1 MNDMLREDRQAEGA
15 PRVADVAS
23 LLPDLAA
30 RHEPFPLTDV
40 QKAYWIGRSGTFDLG
55 HIGCHVYLEVKLA
68 AHDGERLQAAWQ
80 MLIEHH
86 DMLRAIVREDGRQ
99 QILAEVPRYNIEH
112 RDLSGAD
119 PASAPAEVEA
129 IRQRMS
135 HQVFRPDR
143 WPLFE
148 VRTTDLDSGTL
159 LHLSIDL
166 LFMDFWSIQLLVKEY
181 MLLVADPDPYLPP
194 LDLSFRDYV
203 LFTARQ
209 RESSAY
215 RRAEDYWR
223 KRLDTLPGPPQ
234 LPLAKQPAD
243 IARPYFVRRDLALDA
258 ETWRQLKERSAK
270 AGVTPSIALTAAFAR
285 ILGRWGGSRHFTLN
299 LTQFQRAPVHLQVNR
314 LIGDFTTI
322 LLLEIRDPG
331 TDTFEM
337 LAQRLGT
344 QFWSDLEHAEYGGL
358 RVLHE
363 LARSAG
369 GGGTLAMPVVFTSA
383 LARALP
389 GLEPVDDIGTIVHS
403 VSQTP
408 QVWLDHQVYEQRG
421 RLHLS
426 WDAVEQLFPAGLL
439 DEMFSAYGT
448 LLLRLAR
455 DENAWCETSESLSPD
470 PKWVAM
476 AAGESA
482 GAAAEAKAAEIEAAL
497 REHPLVAEAAAMPA
511 VTPDAGLVVY
521 VTRRPVEESAVMHA
535 PAAPWRNGPLV
546 PPAVR
551 QAAAHVPPELHAFVA
566 DLAKAESRG
575 TATMAET
582 LVALG
587 LFCSTGETWSADEI
601 VARCRVQPRY
611 AGLIEHWLRFLAA
624 DGLLTERGGRYTAV
638 LPLQLGAASAAT
650 ETDGG
655 EAELRAFFVACQRS
669 AKALLR
675 GEVNPLDLLFPGGD
689 WSIAEALYEYNPMSR
704 HVNALAASAVG
715 DWAAA
720 TEGSLRVL
728 EIGAGI
734 GSATAALL
742 RALPVERTRYLF
754 TDVSA
759 FFHPGARRKF
769 AAFPFVQ
776 YGVLDALRDPLAQGF
791 LPQSFD
797 LIVAANVMHNA
808 ANPAAALA
816 RLRPLLAD
824 GGRLVLIEATRNTR
838 AHAVSVGFI
847 EGLSGVTDGDDGP
860 FLPLPRWLDALDKA
874 GFADACSIR
883 DSGGAGAD
891 FGLDTIVACAP
902 PLDEAARRRHADA
915 ARESVTSAALRAH
928 LAIARPASPPA
939 DIVVVETMPLTCDG
953 TVDRAALRSARP
965 VGRPALPSG
974 AFEQAV
980 AAIWAQALGRDTVG
994 VEENFFDLGG
1004 DSLIAVRIVASV
1016 RERFGVEL
1024 RAQAL
1029 FESPRV
1035 RDMTIAIERARRE
1048 RPADDAAPAGLPA
1061 LVPDPT
1067 AWTEP
1072 FPLTDIQQAYWIG
1085 RSGVLELGNVGA
1097 HFYLELQAGPLD
1109 RDRLERAW
1117 QRLIERHG
1125 MLRTVVLP
1133 DGRQRMLEPAPRYRI
1148 EMEDV
1153 TGLAS
1158 DEAEA
1163 VLARER
1169 ARMSHQ
1175 VHLGEHWPPFEI
1187 RMTRL
1192 GPERTRLHVSLDLIM
1207 IDLWSFRLLMREWLL
1222 VYENPAAALPPLLL
1236 GFRDYVLAAAALEET
1251 EALRYWLD
1259 RLPELPPP
1267 PDLPLARAPSTV
1279 AHPRFRRRAETL
1291 GADHW
1296 QRIKERARSERLTPS
1311 AVLLTKFADVLGA
1324 WSRRQQFTINLTL
1337 FQRLPLH
1344 PQVNQIVGDFTSITL
1359 LAVDCAAADAFVARA
1374 HTLQAQLWR
1383 DLDHRH
1389 VSGVKVIREMAR
1401 RRQGGIQPA
1410 MPVVFTSGLAQGMT
1424 ELEAL
1429 ERLQGPNL
1437 GEVIY
1442 AVSQT
1447 PQVWLDHQVYEQDG
1461 RLHLAWDA
1469 VEDLFPPGMLD
1480 DMFET
1485 YVGALRQLAT
1495 DESAWDG
1502 PRAILVPPAQ
1512 LAERAAANDTAALV
1526 PSGLLHDRFFA
1537 QARQRPEQTAVVTTT
1552 RRLSYGEVAERADRL
1567 ARRLCRLGAQ
1577 PNRLIAI
1584 VMEKSWEQVVGA
1596 LAVLKAGAAYLPVDP
1611 ELPPERRKLLL
1622 DRGEVEIVLTQSCLA
1637 EQFEWPPDVHCIAVD
1652 RDEAEFGPNDITT
1665 ATAAKPDDLAY
1676 VIFTSGSTGE
1686 PKGVMIKHRS
1696 ALNTVV
1702 DLNERFGVGPDDRI
1716 LALSSLGFD
1725 LSVYDLFGALAVGAT
1740 VVMPHPSSRREPGD
1754 WAALMA
1760 RERVT
1765 IWNSVPALL
1774 EMLVDYAGNGAAL
1787 RDSALRLALL
1797 SGDWI
1802 PVTLPD
1808 RARALVPGLDVI
1820 GLGGATEASI
1830 WSIFHR
1836 PDASDRARSSIPY
1849 GRALRNQTMQVL
1861 NDAMEPCPVWVPGQ
1875 IYIGGIGVASGYWR
1889 DEARTA
1895 AQFVTDSRSGE
1906 RLYCT
1911 GDVGRFLPGGDI
1923 EFLGREDQQVKVHGY
1938 RIELGEIETTLERH
1952 PQVKA
1957 AAVVAV
1963 GERTRPKHL
1972 VAYVVIDGVLL
1983 DALKAHVQQALPAY
1997 MVPSVWHA
2005 LDALPLTPNGKV
2017 DRAALPA
2024 LKALPAPERAALLD
2038 TAAGGG
2044 DADMLG
2050 RINALIAEELGQ
2062 PPLDPAQN
2070 LLAVGANSLDL
2081 VRIVGRLE
2089 KEFGVRPSFQEFF
2102 ADPTV
2107 TALARL
2113 IAQRAGGSMISQAS
2127 PAAPATTPRRTAE
2140 IVVDPAAREQ
2150 LHREDRG
2157 IRTFAAAWGT
2167 LALPRTS
2174 ANATNLDLPRRTVRR
2189 FLAEPVPLATLGAW
2203 LSNLGRTG
2211 INGSSKYAYGSAGG
2225 CYAVQTYVHAKQG
2238 GIAGCPAGTFY
2249 YHPVEHT
2256 LVPLTLGV
2264 ELHPTVHEPFTNR
2277 PIFEQ
2282 ASFSLFFVNQPR
2294 AIEPIYGDLAWRF
2307 SVLEAGA
2314 MAQAIETAAPRFG
2327 IGVCPIGM
2335 LDFAAVRPLLHLDSD
2350 QELLHA
2356 HVGGLAA
2363 PADDADWE
2371 EGAV

>member
-1 MNDMLREDRQAEGA
+1 MNDTFREDRPAEGI
-15 PRVADVAS
+15 PKVADVPS
-23 LLPDLAA
+23 LAPDLAA

-68 AHDGERLQAAWQ
+68 AHDGGRLQAAWQ

-99 QILAEVPRYNIEH
+99 QILIEAPRYKIEH
-112 RDLSGAD
+112 RDLSSAD
-119 PASAPAEVEA
+119 PASARAEVEA
-129 IRQRMS
+129 IRRRMS

-148 VRTTDLDSGTL
+148 VRTTALDSGTL

-166 LFMDFWSIQLLVKEY
+166 LFIDFWSIQLLVKEY
-181 MLLVADPDPYLPP
+181 MQLVSDPDPYLPP

-223 KRLDTLPGPPQ
+223 KRLDTLPGPPR

-243 IARPYFVRRDLALDA
+243 IARPHFVRRDLALDA

-285 ILGRWGGSRHFTLN
+285 VLGRWGGSRHFTLN

-322 LLLEIRDPG
+322 LLLEICDPG
-331 TDTFEM
+331 TNGFET

-363 LARSAG
+363 LARRAG

-426 WDAVEQLFPAGLL
+426 WDAVEELFPAGLL
-439 DEMFSAYGT
+439 NEMFAAYGT

-455 DENAWCETSESLSPD
+455 DDNAWHETSESLTPD
-470 PKWVAM
+470 PKWAAM
-476 AAGESA
+476 AAAGPA
-482 GAAAEAKAAEIEAAL
+482 GAAAEANAAEIEAAL
-497 REHPLVAEAAAMPA
+497 KEHPLVAEAAAIPA
-511 VTPDAGLVVY
+511 VTPDASLVVY
-521 VTRRPVEESAVMHA
+521 VTRRPVEESALMHA
-535 PAAPWRNGPLV
+535 PAAPWHSGPLV
-546 PPAVR
+546 PLAVR
-551 QAAAHVPPELHAFVA
+551 QAAADVPPELHAFVA
-566 DLAKAESRG
+566 DLAKAESRS

-587 LFCSTGETWSADEI
+587 LFRGTGQTWSADEI
-601 VARCRVQPRY
+601 VGRCRVQPRY
-611 AGLIEHWLRFLAA
+611 AGLIEHWLHFLAA
-624 DGLLTERGGRYTAV
+624 DGLLAERCGRFTAV
-638 LPLQLGAASAAT
+638 QPLQLCAALAAT
-650 ETDGG
+650 EANGG

-669 AKALLR
+669 AKALLH

-689 WSIAEALYEYNPMSR
+689 WSVAEALYEHNPMSR
-704 HVNALAASAVG
+704 HVNALAASLVR

-720 TEGSLRVL
+720 TEGPLRVL

-742 RALPVERTRYLF
+742 PVLPVERTRYLF

-769 AAFPFVQ
+769 AAFPFVR

-808 ANPAAALA
+808 ADPAAALA

-860 FLPLPRWLDALDKA
+860 FLPLPRWLDALDRA
-874 GFADACSIR
+874 GFADAGSVR
-883 DSGGAGAD
+883 DSGEVGAD
-891 FGLDTIVACAP
+891 FGLDTIVARAP
-902 PLDEAARRRHADA
+902 PLDDAARRRHAAA
-915 ARESVTSAALRAH
+915 ARENVTGAALRAH
-928 LAIARPASPPA
+928 LAQARPASSPA
-939 DIVVVETMPLTCDG
+939 DIVVVEAMPLTRHG
-953 TVDRAALRSARP
+953 AIDRAALPSARP

-974 AFEQAV
+974 ATEQAV
-980 AAIWAQALGRDTVG
+980 AAIWAQALGRDAVG
-994 VEENFFDLGG
+994 VEDNFFDLGG
-1004 DSLIAVRIVASV
+1004 DSLIAVRIVASM
-1016 RERFGVEL
+1016 RERFGIEL

-1048 RPADDAAPAGLPA
+1048 HPADNAAPAGLPA

-1117 QRLIERHG
+1117 QQLIERHG

-1175 VHLGEHWPPFEI
+1175 VHLGEHWPSFEI

-1222 VYENPAAALPPLLL
+1222 VYENPAVALSPLVL

-1279 AHPRFRRRAETL
+1279 AHPRFHRRAGTL
-1291 GADHW
+1291 AADEW

-1401 RRQGGIQPA
+1401 RRQGGIHPA
-1410 MPVVFTSGLAQGMT
+1410 MPVVFTSGLAQGMP
-1424 ELEAL
+1424 ELEQL
-1429 ERLQGPNL
+1429 ERLQGQHL
-1437 GEVIY
+1437 GEVMY
-1442 AVSQT
+1442 AISQT

-1480 DMFET
+1480 DMFGT
-1485 YVGALRQLAT
+1485 YVGALRQLAA

-1502 PRAILVPPAQ
+1502 PRATLVPPAQ
-1512 LAERAAANDTAALV
+1512 LTERAAANDTAALV

-1552 RRLSYGEVAERADRL
+1552 RRLSYGEVAERAHRL
-1567 ARRLCRLGAQ
+1567 ARRLRRLGAQ
-1577 PNRLIAI
+1577 PNRLVAI

-1622 DRGEVEIVLTQSCLA
+1622 DRGEVEIVLTQTCLA
-1637 EQFEWPPDVHCIAVD
+1637 EQFEWPPAVHCIAVD
-1652 RDEAEFGPNDITT
+1652 RDEAEFGSDDVPT
-1665 ATAAKPDDLAY
+1665 AAPAKPDDLAY

-1774 EMLVDYAGNGAAL
+1774 EMLVDHAGSGPAL

-1836 PDASDRARSSIPY
+1836 PDASDRGRSSIPY
-1849 GRALRNQTMQVL
+1849 GRALRNQTMHVL

-1875 IYIGGIGVASGYWR
+1875 IHIGGIGVASGYWR

-1895 AQFVTDSRSGE
+1895 AQFVTHSRSGE
-1906 RLYCT
+1906 RLYRT
-1911 GDVGRFLPGGDI
+1911 GDLGRFLPGGDI

-1938 RIELGEIETTLERH
+1938 RIELGEIEAALERH
-1952 PQVKA
+1952 PRVKA

-1972 VAYVVIDGVLL
+1972 VAYVVVDGVPL
-1983 DALKAHVQQALPAY
+1983 DALKAHIQQALPAY

-2024 LKALPAPERAALLD
+2024 LKALPAPERAAPQD
-2038 TAAGGG
+2038 TQIGGG
-2044 DADMLG
+2044 NADLLG

-2107 TALARL
+2107 TALAQL
-2113 IAQRAGGSMISQAS
+2113 IAQRGPSISQAS
-2127 PAAPATTPRRTAE
+2127 PAAPEVAPRRTAE
-2140 IVVDPAAREQ
+2140 IIVDPGARERF
-2150 LHREDRG
+2150 HREDRG

-2174 ANATNLDLPRRTVRR
+2174 ENGANLDLHARRAVRR
-2189 FLAEPVPLATLGAW
+2189 FLAEPVPLGTFGAW
-2203 LSNLGRTG
+2203 LSELGRTVTKG
-2211 INGSSKYAYGSAGG
+2211 GSKYAYGSAGG

-2238 GIAGCPAGTFY
+2238 GVAGCPAGTFY

-2264 ELHPTVHEPFTNR
+2264 ELHPAVHEPFTNR
-2277 PIFEQ
+2277 PIFER

-2335 LDFAAVRPLLHLDSD
+2335 LDFAAVRPLLHLEAD

-2371 EGAV
+2371 EGVV

>member
-1 MNDMLREDRQAEGA
+1 M
-15 PRVADVAS
+15 
-23 LLPDLAA
+23 
-30 RHEPFPLTDV
+30 
-40 QKAYWIGRSGTFDLG
+40 
-55 HIGCHVYLEVKLA
+55 
-68 AHDGERLQAAWQ
+68 
-80 MLIEHH
+80 
-86 DMLRAIVREDGRQ
+86 
-99 QILAEVPRYNIEH
+99 
-112 RDLSGAD
+112 
-119 PASAPAEVEA
+119 
-129 IRQRMS
+129 
-135 HQVFRPDR
+135 
-143 WPLFE
+143 
-148 VRTTDLDSGTL
+148 
-159 LHLSIDL
+159 
-166 LFMDFWSIQLLVKEY
+166 
-181 MLLVADPDPYLPP
+181 
-194 LDLSFRDYV
+194 
-203 LFTARQ
+203 
-209 RESSAY
+209 
-215 RRAEDYWR
+215 
-223 KRLDTLPGPPQ
+223 
-234 LPLAKQPAD
+234 
-243 IARPYFVRRDLALDA
+243 
-258 ETWRQLKERSAK
+258 
-270 AGVTPSIALTAAFAR
+270 
-285 ILGRWGGSRHFTLN
+285 
-299 LTQFQRAPVHLQVNR
+299 
-314 LIGDFTTI
+314 
-322 LLLEIRDPG
+322 
-331 TDTFEM
+331 
-337 LAQRLGT
+337 
-344 QFWSDLEHAEYGGL
+344 
-358 RVLHE
+358 
-363 LARSAG
+363 
-369 GGGTLAMPVVFTSA
+369 
-383 LARALP
+383 
-389 GLEPVDDIGTIVHS
+389 
-403 VSQTP
+403 
-408 QVWLDHQVYEQRG
+408 
-421 RLHLS
+421 
-426 WDAVEQLFPAGLL
+426 
-439 DEMFSAYGT
+439 
-448 LLLRLAR
+448 
-455 DENAWCETSESLSPD
+455 
-470 PKWVAM
+470 
-476 AAGESA
+476 
-482 GAAAEAKAAEIEAAL
+482 
-497 REHPLVAEAAAMPA
+497 
-511 VTPDAGLVVY
+511 
-521 VTRRPVEESAVMHA
+521 
-535 PAAPWRNGPLV
+535 
-546 PPAVR
+546 
-551 QAAAHVPPELHAFVA
+551 
-566 DLAKAESRG
+566 
-575 TATMAET
+575 
-582 LVALG
+582 
-587 LFCSTGETWSADEI
+587 
-601 VARCRVQPRY
+601 
-611 AGLIEHWLRFLAA
+611 
-624 DGLLTERGGRYTAV
+624 
-638 LPLQLGAASAAT
+638 
-650 ETDGG
+650 
-655 EAELRAFFVACQRS
+655 
-669 AKALLR
+669 
-675 GEVNPLDLLFPGGD
+675 
-689 WSIAEALYEYNPMSR
+689 
-704 HVNALAASAVG
+704 
-715 DWAAA
+715 
-720 TEGSLRVL
+720 
-728 EIGAGI
+728 
-734 GSATAALL
+734 
-742 RALPVERTRYLF
+742 
-754 TDVSA
+754 
-759 FFHPGARRKF
+759 
-769 AAFPFVQ
+769 
-776 YGVLDALRDPLAQGF
+776 
-791 LPQSFD
+791 
-797 LIVAANVMHNA
+797 
-808 ANPAAALA
+808 
-816 RLRPLLAD
+816 
-824 GGRLVLIEATRNTR
+824 
-838 AHAVSVGFI
+838 
-847 EGLSGVTDGDDGP
+847 
-860 FLPLPRWLDALDKA
+860 
-874 GFADACSIR
+874 
-883 DSGGAGAD
+883 
-891 FGLDTIVACAP
+891 
-902 PLDEAARRRHADA
+902 
-915 ARESVTSAALRAH
+915 
-928 LAIARPASPPA
+928 
-939 DIVVVETMPLTCDG
+939 
-953 TVDRAALRSARP
+953 
-965 VGRPALPSG
+965 
-974 AFEQAV
+974 
-980 AAIWAQALGRDTVG
+980 
-994 VEENFFDLGG
+994 
-1004 DSLIAVRIVASV
+1004 
-1016 RERFGVEL
+1016 
-1024 RAQAL
+1024 
-1029 FESPRV
+1029 
-1035 RDMTIAIERARRE
+1035 
-1048 RPADDAAPAGLPA
+1048 LPA
-1061 LVPDPT
+1061 IVPDPR

-1117 QRLIERHG
+1117 QQLIERHG

-1163 VLARER
+1163 ALARER

-1222 VYENPAAALPPLLL
+1222 VYENPAAALPPLVL
-1236 GFRDYVLAAAALEET
+1236 GFRDYVLAAAALEEK

-1291 GADHW
+1291 GADDW

-1359 LAVDCAAADAFVARA
+1359 LAVDCAAADAFAARA
-1374 HTLQAQLWR
+1374 HALQAQLWR
-1383 DLDHRH
+1383 DMDHRH

-1401 RRQGGIQPA
+1401 RREGGIHPA
-1410 MPVVFTSGLAQGMT
+1410 MPVVFTSGLAQGMP
-1424 ELEAL
+1424 ELEQL
-1429 ERLQGPNL
+1429 ERLQGQNL

-1480 DMFET
+1480 AMFGA
-1485 YVGALRQLAT
+1485 YVGALRQLAD

-1502 PRAILVPPAQ
+1502 ARATLVPPTQ
-1512 LAERAAANDTAALV
+1512 LTERAAANDTAALV

-1567 ARRLCRLGAQ
+1567 TRRLRRLGAQ
-1577 PNRLIAI
+1577 PNRLVAI

-1596 LAVLKAGAAYLPVDP
+1596 LAVLKAGAAYLPIDP
-1611 ELPPERRKLLL
+1611 ELPPERRRLLL
-1622 DRGEVEIVLTQSCLA
+1622 DRGEVEIVLTQTCLA
-1637 EQFEWPPDVHCIAVD
+1637 EQFEWPPGVHCIAVD
-1652 RDEAEFGPNDITT
+1652 RDEAEFGPDDVP
-1665 ATAAKPDDLAY
+1665 TAAPARPDDLAY

-1702 DLNERFGVGPDDRI
+1702 DLNERFGVGSEDRI

-1725 LSVYDLFGALAVGAT
+1725 LSVYDLFGALAAGAT

-1774 EMLVDYAGNGAAL
+1774 EMLVDYAGNGPAL

-1836 PDASDRARSSIPY
+1836 PDASDRGRSSIPY
-1849 GRALRNQTMQVL
+1849 GRALRNQTMHVL

-1895 AQFVTDSRSGE
+1895 AQFITHPRSGE
-1906 RLYCT
+1906 RLYRT
-1911 GDVGRFLPGGDI
+1911 GDLGRFLPGGDI
-1923 EFLGREDQQVKVHGY
+1923 EFLGREDHQVKIQGY
-1938 RIELGEIETTLERH
+1938 RIELGEIEAALERH
-1952 PQVKA
+1952 PRVKA

-1972 VAYVVIDGVLL
+1972 VAYVVVDGVPL
-1983 DALKAHVQQALPAY
+1983 DVLKAHVQQALPAY
-1997 MVPSVWHA
+1997 MVLSVWHA

-2024 LKALPAPERAALLD
+2024 LKALPAPERAALQD
-2038 TAAGGG
+2038 TLIGGG
-2044 DADMLG
+2044 NADVLS

-2107 TALARL
+2107 TALAQL
-2113 IAQRAGGSMISQAS
+2113 IAQRSGDPAISQAS
-2127 PAAPATTPRRTAE
+2127 PAAPAVAPRRTAE
-2140 IVVDPAAREQ
+2140 IIVDPAARERF
-2150 LHREDRG
+2150 HREDRG

-2174 ANATNLDLPRRTVRR
+2174 ANGANLDLPRRAVRR

-2203 LSNLGRTG
+2203 LSNLGRTD
-2211 INGSSKYAYGSAGG
+2211 IKGSIKYAYGSAGG

-2238 GIAGCPAGTFY
+2238 GVAGCPAGTFY

-2264 ELHPTVHEPFTNR
+2264 ELDPAVHEPFTNQ

-2335 LDFAAVRPLLHLDSD
+2335 LDFAAVRPLLHLEAD

-2363 PADDADWE
+2363 PVDDADWE
-2371 EGAV
+2371 EGVV

>member
-1 MNDMLREDRQAEGA
+1 MNDLFREDRQAEGKSKI
-15 PRVADVAS
+15 ADVPS
-23 LLPDLAA
+23 LVPDLAA

-40 QKAYWIGRSGTFDLG
+40 QKAYWIGRGGTFDLG
-55 HIGCHVYLEVKLA
+55 HVGCHVYLELKLA
-68 AHDGERLQAAWQ
+68 EHDRERLRAAWQ

-99 QILAEVPRYNIEH
+99 QILVEVPPYKVEH
-112 RDLSGAD
+112 RDLSGTD
-119 PASAPAEVEA
+119 PASAQAEVEG

-135 HQVFRPDR
+135 HQVFRPDE

-148 VRTTDLDSGTL
+148 VRTTELDSGTL

-166 LFMDFWSIQLLVKEY
+166 MFVDFWSIQLLVKEY
-181 MLLVADPDPYLPP
+181 LQLVSDPDPYLPP

-203 LFTARQ
+203 LFNARQ

-223 KRLDTLPGPPQ
+223 KRLDTLPGAPQ
-234 LPLAKQPAD
+234 LPIAKQPAD
-243 IARPYFVRRDLALDA
+243 IARPHFVRRDLVLDA
-258 ETWRQLKERSAK
+258 DTWRQLKERSAK
-270 AGVTPSIALTAAFAR
+270 AGVTPSIGITAAFAR
-285 ILGRWGGSRHFTLN
+285 ILGRWSGSRHFTLN
-299 LTQFQRAPVHLQVNR
+299 LTQFQRARVHPQVNR

-322 LLLEIRDPG
+322 LLLEICDAS
-331 TDTFEM
+331 TDTFET
-337 LAQRLGT
+337 LATRIGT

-363 LARSAG
+363 LARRA

-389 GLEPVDDIGTIVHS
+389 GLEPADDIGTIVHS

-426 WDAVEQLFPAGLL
+426 WDAVEELFPAGLL
-439 DEMFSAYGT
+439 NEMFAAYGT

-455 DENAWCETSESLSPD
+455 DENAWLETSECLTPD
-470 PKWVAM
+470 PKWAAM
-476 AAGESA
+476 AACVAA
-482 GAAAEAKAAEIEAAL
+482 GAKAAEIEAAL
-497 REHPLVAEAAAMPA
+497 REHPLVAEAAAIPA
-511 VTPDAGLVVY
+511 VTPTADLVVY
-521 VTRRPVEESAVMHA
+521 ITRRPVEESTLMRAT
-535 PAAPWRNGPLV
+535 AAPWCDGPLV
-546 PPAVR
+546 TLALQ
-551 QAAAHVPPELHAFVA
+551 QAAVDVPPELHAFVA
-566 DLAKAESRG
+566 DLAKAESRS
-575 TATMAET
+575 TATMVET

-587 LFCSTGETWSADEI
+587 LFRSTGEAWSADDI
-601 VARCRVQPRY
+601 VARYGVQPRY
-611 AGLIEHWLRFLAA
+611 AGLIEHWLHFLAA
-624 DGLLTERGGRYTAV
+624 DGLLAEHGGRFTAIQ
-638 LPLQLGAASAAT
+638 PLQLRGASAAINAN
-650 ETDGG
+650 GG
-655 EAELRAFFVACQRS
+655 EAELWAFFVACQRS
-669 AKALLR
+669 AKALLH

-689 WSIAEALYEYNPMSR
+689 WSVAEALYEHNPVSR
-704 HVNALAASAVG
+704 HVNELAASLVG
-715 DWAAA
+715 SWTAA
-720 TEGSLRVL
+720 TAGPLRVL

-742 RALPVERTRYLF
+742 PVLPAERTRYLF

-776 YGVLDALRDPLAQGF
+776 YGVLDALRDPLEQGF

-808 ANPAAALA
+808 ADPAAALA

-847 EGLSGVTDGDDGP
+847 EGLSGVTDGDDRP

-874 GFADACSIR
+874 GFTDAGSVRDCSV
-883 DSGGAGAD
+883 AGAD
-891 FGLDTIVACAP
+891 FGLDIIVARAP
-902 PLDEAARRRHADA
+902 PLDGAARRHHAAA
-915 ARESVTSAALRAH
+915 ARQNMVGAALRAH
-928 LAIARPASPPA
+928 LIHAWPALPPA
-939 DIVVVETMPLTCDG
+939 DIVVVEAMPLTHDG
-953 TVDRAALRSARP
+953 AIDRAALPSARP
-965 VGRPALPSG
+965 AGRPAQPSG
-974 AFEQAV
+974 DTEQAV
-980 AAIWAQALGRDTVG
+980 AAIWAQALGCDAVG
-994 VEENFFDLGG
+994 VEDNFFDLGG
-1004 DSLIAVRIVASV
+1004 DSLIAVRIVADV

-1029 FESPRV
+1029 FDSPRV
-1035 RDMTIAIERARRE
+1035 RDMSVAIARGRRE
-1048 RPADDAAPAGLPA
+1048 QSASSAVPAGLPA

-1109 RDRLERAW
+1109 RDRLESAW
-1117 QRLIERHG
+1117 QHLIERHG

-1133 DGRQRMLEPAPRYRI
+1133 DGRQRMLEPAPHYPI

-1153 TGLAS
+1153 TGLTS
-1158 DEAEA
+1158 DEAA
-1163 VLARER
+1163 AALARER

-1187 RMTRL
+1187 KMIRL
-1192 GPERTRLHVSLDLIM
+1192 GPERTRLHISLDLIM

-1222 VYENPAAALPPLLL
+1222 IYENPAAALPPLEL

-1267 PDLPLARAPSTV
+1267 PDLPFARAPSTV
-1279 AHPRFRRRAETL
+1279 ARPRFCRRAEIL
-1291 GADHW
+1291 GADDW

-1359 LAVDCAAADAFVARA
+1359 LAVDCRAADAFASRA

-1383 DLDHRH
+1383 DMDHRH
-1389 VSGVKVIREMAR
+1389 VSGVKVIRELAR
-1401 RRQGGIQPA
+1401 RREGGVHPA
-1410 MPVVFTSGLAQGMT
+1410 MPVVFTSGLAQGMP
-1424 ELEAL
+1424 ELEQL
-1429 ERLQGPNL
+1429 ERLQGQNL

-1480 DMFET
+1480 AMFGA
-1485 YVGALRQLAT
+1485 YVGALRRLAD
-1495 DESAWDG
+1495 DEAAWDG
-1502 PRAILVPPAQ
+1502 ARANLVPPAQ
-1512 LAERAAANDTAALV
+1512 LAERAAANSTAAPV
-1526 PSGLLHDRFFA
+1526 PTGLLHDRFFA
-1537 QARQRPEQTAVVTTT
+1537 QARLQPNQTAVITTT
-1552 RRLSYGEVAERADRL
+1552 RRLSYGEVAERAHRL
-1567 ARRLCRLGAQ
+1567 ARRLHGLGARR
-1577 PNRLIAI
+1577 NRLVAI

-1596 LAVLKAGAAYLPVDP
+1596 LAVLEAGAAYLPVDP

-1622 DRGEVEIVLTQSCLA
+1622 YRGEVEIVLTQTCLA
-1637 EQFEWPPDVHCIAVD
+1637 EQFEWPPGVHCIAVD
-1652 RDEAEFGPNDITT
+1652 RDEAELDPGDVP
-1665 ATAAKPDDLAY
+1665 TAAAAEPDDFAY

-1696 ALNTVV
+1696 ALNTIV
-1702 DLNERFGVGPDDRI
+1702 DLNERFHVGPQDRI

-1725 LSVYDLFGALAVGAT
+1725 LSVYDLFGTLAAGAT
-1740 VVMPHPSSRREPGD
+1740 VVMPHPSSRREPAD

-1774 EMLVDYAGNGAAL
+1774 EMLVDYAGSGPAL

-1802 PVTLPD
+1802 PVALPD
-1808 RARALVPGLDVI
+1808 RARALVPALDVI

-1836 PDASDRARSSIPY
+1836 PDASDRERPSIPY
-1849 GRALRNQTMQVL
+1849 GRALRNQTMHVL

-1895 AQFVTDSRSGE
+1895 AQFVTNPCSGE
-1906 RLYCT
+1906 RLYRT

-1923 EFLGREDQQVKVHGY
+1923 EFLGREDHQVKIHGY
-1938 RIELGEIETTLERH
+1938 RIELGEIEAALERH
-1952 PQVKA
+1952 PQVKS

-1972 VAYVVIDGVLL
+1972 AAFVVVDGVSL
-1983 DALKAHVQQALPAY
+1983 DALKAHLQHTLPVY

-2005 LDALPLTPNGKV
+2005 LDVLPLTPNGKV

-2024 LKALPAPERAALLD
+2024 LEPLPTPTHAAPQGTLVAS
-2038 TAAGGG
+2038 GNQ
-2044 DADMLG
+2044 DMLG
-2050 RINALIAEELGQ
+2050 RINALIAEELGR

-2070 LLAVGANSLDL
+2070 LLAIGANSLDL

-2107 TALARL
+2107 TALARVMT
-2113 IAQRAGGSMISQAS
+2113 QRIGVPAISQAS
-2127 PAAPATTPRRTAE
+2127 LAAPVALRRAAE
-2140 IVVDPAAREQ
+2140 IIVDPAARERF
-2150 LHREDRG
+2150 HREDRG

-2174 ANATNLDLPRRTVRR
+2174 PNGANLDLPRHTVRR
-2189 FLAEPVPLATLGAW
+2189 FLSEPVPLATLGAW
-2203 LSNLGRTG
+2203 LSSLGRTSTNG
-2211 INGSSKYAYGSAGG
+2211 ISKYAYGSAGG
-2225 CYAVQTYVHAKQG
+2225 CYAVQTYLHAKQDG
-2238 GIAGCPAGTFY
+2238 VAGCPAGTFY
-2249 YHPVEHT
+2249 YHPVEHR

-2264 ELHPTVHEPFTNR
+2264 ELNPAVHEPFTNQ

-2282 ASFSLFFVNQPR
+2282 ASFSLFFVSQPR
-2294 AIEPIYGDLAWRF
+2294 AIEPMYGDLAWRF

-2314 MAQAIETAAPRFG
+2314 MAHAIETAAPRFG
-2327 IGVCPIGM
+2327 IGVCPIGT
-2335 LDFAAVRPLLHLDSD
+2335 LDFAAVRPLLHLDVD

-2371 EGAV
+2371 EGVI

>member
-1 MNDMLREDRQAEGA
+1 
-15 PRVADVAS
+15 
-23 LLPDLAA
+23 
-30 RHEPFPLTDV
+30 
-40 QKAYWIGRSGTFDLG
+40 
-55 HIGCHVYLEVKLA
+55 
-68 AHDGERLQAAWQ
+68 
-80 MLIEHH
+80 
-86 DMLRAIVREDGRQ
+86 
-99 QILAEVPRYNIEH
+99 
-112 RDLSGAD
+112 
-119 PASAPAEVEA
+119 
-129 IRQRMS
+129 
-135 HQVFRPDR
+135 
-143 WPLFE
+143 
-148 VRTTDLDSGTL
+148 
-159 LHLSIDL
+159 
-166 LFMDFWSIQLLVKEY
+166 
-181 MLLVADPDPYLPP
+181 
-194 LDLSFRDYV
+194 
-203 LFTARQ
+203 
-209 RESSAY
+209 
-215 RRAEDYWR
+215 
-223 KRLDTLPGPPQ
+223 
-234 LPLAKQPAD
+234 
-243 IARPYFVRRDLALDA
+243 
-258 ETWRQLKERSAK
+258 
-270 AGVTPSIALTAAFAR
+270 
-285 ILGRWGGSRHFTLN
+285 
-299 LTQFQRAPVHLQVNR
+299 
-314 LIGDFTTI
+314 
-322 LLLEIRDPG
+322 
-331 TDTFEM
+331 
-337 LAQRLGT
+337 
-344 QFWSDLEHAEYGGL
+344 
-358 RVLHE
+358 
-363 LARSAG
+363 
-369 GGGTLAMPVVFTSA
+369 
-383 LARALP
+383 
-389 GLEPVDDIGTIVHS
+389 
-403 VSQTP
+403 
-408 QVWLDHQVYEQRG
+408 
-421 RLHLS
+421 
-426 WDAVEQLFPAGLL
+426 
-439 DEMFSAYGT
+439 
-448 LLLRLAR
+448 
-455 DENAWCETSESLSPD
+455 
-470 PKWVAM
+470 
-476 AAGESA
+476 
-482 GAAAEAKAAEIEAAL
+482 
-497 REHPLVAEAAAMPA
+497 
-511 VTPDAGLVVY
+511 
-521 VTRRPVEESAVMHA
+521 MHA

-546 PPAVR
+546 PLALQ
-551 QAAAHVPPELHAFVA
+551 QAAVDVPPELQAFVA
-566 DLAKAESRG
+566 DLAKAESRS

-582 LVALG
+582 LMALG
-587 LFCSTGETWSADEI
+587 LFRSTDETWNADEI
-601 VARCRVQPRY
+601 VARCGVQPRY
-611 AGLIEHWLRFLAA
+611 AGLIEHWLHFLAA
-624 DGLLTERGGRYTAV
+624 DGLLAERGGRFTAV
-638 LPLQLGAASAAT
+638 QPLQLRRASAAT
-650 ETDGG
+650 EANGG
-655 EAELRAFFVACQRS
+655 EAELRAFFVTCQRS
-669 AKALLR
+669 AKALLH

-689 WSIAEALYEYNPMSR
+689 WSVAEALYEHNPVSR
-704 HVNALAASAVG
+704 HVNALAASLVG

-720 TEGSLRVL
+720 TTGPLRVL

-742 RALPVERTRYLF
+742 PVLPVERTRYLF

-759 FFHPGARRKF
+759 FFHAGARRKF

-776 YGVLDALRDPLAQGF
+776 YGVLDALRDPLAQGL
-791 LPQSFD
+791 LPHSFE

-808 ANPAAALA
+808 ADPAAALA
-816 RLRPLLAD
+816 LLRPLLAD

-847 EGLSGVTDGDDGP
+847 EGLSGVTDADDGP
-860 FLPLPRWLDALDKA
+860 FLPLPRWLDALDQA
-874 GFADACSIR
+874 GFADAGSVRDCSE
-883 DSGGAGAD
+883 AGAD
-891 FGLDTIVACAP
+891 FGLDIIVAGAP
-902 PLDEAARRRHADA
+902 PLDEAARRRHVAA
-915 ARESVTSAALRAH
+915 ARENVTGAALRTH
-928 LAIARPASPPA
+928 LARAWQASPPA
-939 DIVVVETMPLTCDG
+939 DIVVVEAMPLTRDG
-953 TVDRAALRSARP
+953 TIDRAALPSARP
-965 VGRPALPSG
+965 VGGPALPSG
-974 AFEQAV
+974 DTEQAV
-980 AAIWAQALGRDTVG
+980 AAIWAQALGCDAVG
-994 VEENFFDLGG
+994 VEDNFFNLGG
-1004 DSLIAVRIVASV
+1004 DSLIAMRIVASV
-1016 RERFGVEL
+1016 REHFGIEL

-1035 RDMTIAIERARRE
+1035 RDMAIAIERARRE
-1048 RPADDAAPAGLPA
+1048 QPADGAVPAAPSA
-1061 LVPDPT
+1061 LVPNPS

-1085 RSGVLELGNVGA
+1085 RAGVLELGNVGA
-1097 HFYLELQAGPLD
+1097 HFYLELQAGSLD

-1158 DEAEA
+1158 DEVEA
-1163 VLARER
+1163 ALARER

-1175 VHLGEHWPPFEI
+1175 VHLGEQWPPFEI
-1187 RMTRL
+1187 KMIRL
-1192 GPERTRLHVSLDLIM
+1192 GPEQTRLHISLDLIM

-1222 VYENPAAALPPLLL
+1222 VYENPTAALSRLEL

-1279 AHPRFRRRAETL
+1279 AQPRFCRRAETL
-1291 GADHW
+1291 GADDW

-1383 DLDHRH
+1383 DMDHRH
-1389 VSGVKVIREMAR
+1389 VSGVKVIRELAR
-1401 RRQGGIQPA
+1401 RREGGIHPA
-1410 MPVVFTSGLAQGMT
+1410 MPVVFTSGLAQGMP
-1424 ELEAL
+1424 ELEQL
-1429 ERLQGPNL
+1429 ERLHRQNL

-1480 DMFET
+1480 AMFGA
-1485 YVGALRQLAT
+1485 YIGALRQLAD

-1502 PRAILVPPAQ
+1502 ARANLLPPTQ
-1512 LAERAAANDTAALV
+1512 LAERAAANDTAAAI
-1526 PSGLLHDRFFA
+1526 PSGLLHDQFFA
-1537 QARQRPEQTAVVTTT
+1537 RARQQPDQTAVITTT
-1552 RRLSYGEVAERADRL
+1552 RRLSYGEVAERAHRL
-1567 ARRLCRLGAQ
+1567 AGRLRRLGAQ
-1577 PNRLIAI
+1577 RNRLVAI

-1622 DRGEVEIVLTQSCLA
+1622 ERGEVEIVLTQTCLA
-1637 EQFEWPPDVHCIAVD
+1637 EQFEWPPGVHCIAVD
-1652 RDEAEFGPNDITT
+1652 RDEAEFDPDDIPTV
-1665 ATAAKPDDLAY
+1665 AAAKPDDLAY

-1686 PKGVMIKHRS
+1686 PKGVMIKHCS
-1696 ALNTVV
+1696 ALNTIV
-1702 DLNERFGVGPDDRI
+1702 DLNERFGVGPEDRI

-1725 LSVYDLFGALAVGAT
+1725 LSVYDIFGALAAGAA

-1774 EMLVDYAGNGAAL
+1774 EMLVDYAGSGPAL

-1808 RARALVPGLDVI
+1808 RARALVPALDVI

-1836 PDASDRARSSIPY
+1836 PDASDRERSSIPY
-1849 GRALRNQTMQVL
+1849 GRALRNQTMHVL
-1861 NDAMEPCPVWVPGQ
+1861 NDAMEPCPVWVTGQ
-1875 IYIGGIGVASGYWR
+1875 IHIGGIGVASGYWR

-1895 AQFVTDSRSGE
+1895 AQFITHPRSGE
-1906 RLYCT
+1906 RVYQT
-1911 GDVGRFLPGGDI
+1911 GDLGRFLPGGDI
-1923 EFLGREDQQVKVHGY
+1923 EFLGREDHQVKVHGY
-1938 RIELGEIETTLERH
+1938 RIELGEIEAALERH
-1952 PQVKA
+1952 PQVKT

-1972 VAYVVIDGVLL
+1972 AAFVVADGAPL
-1983 DALKAHVQQALPAY
+1983 DALKAHLQQTLPAY

-2005 LDALPLTPNGKV
+2005 LDVLPLTPNGKV
-2017 DRAALPA
+2017 DRAALPT
-2024 LKALPAPERAALLD
+2024 LESFPAPERAAPQGTLI
-2038 TAAGGG
+2038 GSSN
-2044 DADMLG
+2044 ADMLG
-2050 RINALIAEELGQ
+2050 RINALIAEELGR

-2070 LLAVGANSLDL
+2070 LLAIGANSLDL

-2107 TALARL
+2107 TALAR
-2113 IAQRAGGSMISQAS
+2113 IMVQRGGVPAISQAS
-2127 PAAPATTPRRTAE
+2127 AVAPRRTAE
-2140 IVVDPAAREQ
+2140 IIFDPVAREHF
-2150 LHREDRG
+2150 HREDRG

-2167 LALPRTS
+2167 LELPRTS
-2174 ANATNLDLPRRTVRR
+2174 PNGANLDLPRRTVRR

-2203 LSNLGRTG
+2203 LSNLGRTSAKG
-2211 INGSSKYAYGSAGG
+2211 IRKYAYGSAGG

-2238 GIAGCPAGTFY
+2238 GVAGCPAGTFY

-2264 ELHPTVHEPFTNR
+2264 ELSPTVHEPFTNQ

-2282 ASFSLFFVNQPR
+2282 ASFSLFFVYQPR

-2314 MAQAIETAAPRFG
+2314 MAQTIEIAAPRFG
-2327 IGVCPIGM
+2327 IGVCPIGT
-2335 LDFAAVRPLLHLDSD
+2335 LDFAAVRPLLHLDAD

-2363 PADDADWE
+2363 PADDVDWE
-2371 EGAV
+2371 EGVV

>member
-1 MNDMLREDRQAEGA
+1 MNEMFHEDRQAERT
-15 PRVADVAS
+15 PRVADVLS
-23 LLPDLAA
+23 LAPDLAA

-40 QKAYWIGRSGTFDLG
+40 QKAYWIGRNGTFDLG
-55 HIGCHVYLEVKLA
+55 NIGCHVYLEVKLA
-68 AHDGERLQAAWQ
+68 AHDSERLQAAWQ

-99 QILAEVPRYNIEH
+99 QILAEPPRYEIEH
-112 RDLSGAD
+112 CDLRGAD
-119 PASAPAEVEA
+119 PASAQAEVEA

-135 HQVFRPDR
+135 HQVFRPDC

-148 VRTTDLDSGTL
+148 VRTTGLDGGTL

-166 LFMDFWSIQLLVKEY
+166 LFVDFWSIQLLVKEY
-181 MLLVADPDPYLPP
+181 MQLVSDPDPYLPP

-203 LFTARQ
+203 LFTDRQ

-243 IARPYFVRRDLALDA
+243 IARPHFVRRELVLDA
-258 ETWRQLKERSAK
+258 ETWQRMKERSTK

-299 LTQFQRAPVHLQVNR
+299 LTQFQRAPVHPQVNR

-331 TDTFEM
+331 TDTFETM
-337 LAQRLGT
+337 AQRLGM
-344 QFWSDLEHAEYGGL
+344 QFWSNLEHAEYGGL

-363 LARSAG
+363 LARRSGRAG
-369 GGGTLAMPVVFTSA
+369 IVAMPVVFTSA

-426 WDAVEQLFPAGLL
+426 WDAVEELFPAGLL
-439 DEMFSAYGT
+439 NEMFAAYGT
-448 LLLRLAR
+448 LLNRLAR
-455 DENAWCETSESLSPD
+455 DDNAWRETSESLAPD
-470 PKWVAM
+470 PKWAAMVAD
-476 AAGESA
+476 
-482 GAAAEAKAAEIEAAL
+482 AAAEAKQTTEIEAVL
-497 REHPLVAEAAAMPA
+497 REHPLVAEAAAIPA
-511 VTPDAGLVVY
+511 ATPDAGVVVY
-521 VTRRPVEESAVMHA
+521 VTRQPVEKCSLMHA
-535 PAAPWRNGPLV
+535 PAALWHNDPLV
-546 PPAVR
+546 PPAVQ
-551 QAAAHVPPELHAFVA
+551 QAAAEVPLALQAFAA
-566 DLAKAESRG
+566 DLAKAESRS

-587 LFCSTGETWSADEI
+587 LFHSTGETWSVDEI
-601 VARCRVQPRY
+601 VARCRLQPRY
-611 AGLIEHWLRFLAA
+611 AGLIEHWLHFLAT
-624 DGLLTERGGRYTAV
+624 DGLLAERGGRFTAV
-638 LPLQLGAASAAT
+638 QSLQHCPASAAT
-650 ETDGG
+650 ETGD
-655 EAELRAFFVACQRS
+655 ESALREFFVVCQRN
-669 AKALLR
+669 AEALLR
-675 GEVNPLDLLFPGGD
+675 GEANPLDLLFPGGD
-689 WSIAEALYEYNPMSR
+689 WSVAEALYEHNPLSR
-704 HVNALAASAVG
+704 HVNALAASLVS

-720 TEGSLRVL
+720 TEGPLRVL

-742 RALPVERTRYLF
+742 PVLPVERTRYLL
-754 TDVSA
+754 TDVSV

-769 AAFPFVQ
+769 AGFPFVQ
-776 YGVLDALRDPLAQGF
+776 YGVLDALRDPLAQGL

-808 ANPAAALA
+808 VDPTVALA
-816 RLRPLLAD
+816 RLLPLLAD

-838 AHAVSVGFI
+838 AHAVSVGFV
-847 EGLSGVTDGDDGP
+847 EGLSGVTEGNNGP
-860 FLPLPRWLDALDKA
+860 FLPLPRWLDALDRA
-874 GFADACSIR
+874 GFADAGSVR
-883 DSGGAGAD
+883 NSREAHAD
-891 FGLDTIVACAP
+891 FGLDIIVARAP
-902 PLDEAARRRHADA
+902 PLDEAARHLHADT
-915 ARESVTSAALRAH
+915 ARENLTDATLRAH
-928 LAIARPASPPA
+928 LAHARPASPPA
-939 DIVVVETMPLTCDG
+939 EIILVEAMPRTRDG
-953 TVDRAALRSARP
+953 AIDRAALPSARP
-965 VGRPALPSG
+965 VHPPALPSS
-974 AFEQAV
+974 ANEQVV
-980 AAIWAQALGRDTVG
+980 AAIWAEALGRDAVG
-994 VEENFFDLGG
+994 VNDSFFDLGG

-1016 RERFGVEL
+1016 RERFGIEL

-1035 RDMTIAIERARRE
+1035 RDMTLAIERARRE
-1048 RPADDAAPAGLPA
+1048 QPADHAAPAALPV
-1061 LVPDPT
+1061 LVPEPT

-1085 RSGVLELGNVGA
+1085 RSGVLELSNVGA

-1117 QRLIERHG
+1117 QQLIERHG

-1163 VLARER
+1163 VMARER

-1192 GPERTRLHVSLDLIM
+1192 GAERTRLHVSLDLIM

-1222 VYENPAAALPPLLL
+1222 VYENPATALPPLALA
-1236 GFRDYVLAAAALEET
+1236 FRDYVLAATALDET
-1251 EALRYWLD
+1251 KALRYWLD
-1259 RLPELPPP
+1259 RLPQLPPP
-1267 PDLPLARAPSTV
+1267 PDLPLARAPSTIS
-1279 AHPRFRRRAETL
+1279 HPRFRRRAETL
-1291 GADHW
+1291 AADDW

-1344 PQVNQIVGDFTSITL
+1344 AQVNEIVGDFTSITL
-1359 LAVDCAAADAFVARA
+1359 LAVDCAAADAFAARA
-1374 HTLQAQLWR
+1374 QTLQAQLWR
-1383 DLDHRH
+1383 DMDHRQ
-1389 VSGVKVIREMAR
+1389 VSGVKVIRELAR
-1401 RRQGGIQPA
+1401 RREGGIHPA
-1410 MPVVFTSGLAQGMT
+1410 MPVVFTSGLAQGMP
-1424 ELEAL
+1424 ELEQL
-1429 ERLQGPNL
+1429 ERLQTQNL

-1461 RLHLAWDA
+1461 RLYLAWDA

-1480 DMFET
+1480 AMFDT
-1485 YVGALRQLAT
+1485 YVGALRQLAD

-1502 PRAILVPPAQ
+1502 ARATLVPPSQ
-1512 LAERAAANDTAALV
+1512 LTERAAANDTAAPV
-1526 PSGLLHDRFFA
+1526 PTGLLHDRFFA
-1537 QARQRPEQTAVVTTT
+1537 QARRQPEQTAVVTTT

-1567 ARRLCRLGAQ
+1567 ARRLRRLGAQ

-1596 LAVLKAGAAYLPVDP
+1596 LAVMKAGAAYLPIDP
-1611 ELPPERRKLLL
+1611 ELPAERRRLLL
-1622 DRGEVEIVLTQSCLA
+1622 DRGEIEIVLTQTCLA
-1637 EQFEWPPDVHCIAVD
+1637 EQLEWPPSVHCIAVD
-1652 RDEAEFGPNDITT
+1652 RDEAELGPDDAPT
-1665 ATAAKPDDLAY
+1665 APPAKRDDLAY

-1686 PKGVMIKHRS
+1686 PKGVMIEHRS

-1725 LSVYDLFGALAVGAT
+1725 LSVYDLFGALSAGAT
-1740 VVMPHPSSRREPGD
+1740 VVMPHPSSHREPGD

-1774 EMLVDYAGNGAAL
+1774 EMLVDYAGSGPAL
-1787 RDSALRLALL
+1787 HDSALRLALL

-1808 RARALVPGLDVI
+1808 RARALMPGLDVI

-1836 PDASDRARSSIPY
+1836 PDASDRERPSIPY
-1849 GRALRNQTMQVL
+1849 GRALRNQTMHVL

-1875 IYIGGIGVASGYWR
+1875 IHIGGIGVASGYWR

-1895 AQFVTDSRSGE
+1895 AQFITHPRGGE
-1906 RLYCT
+1906 RLYRT
-1911 GDVGRFLPGGDI
+1911 GDLGRFLPGGDI
-1923 EFLGREDQQVKVHGY
+1923 EFLGREDHQVKVNGY
-1938 RIELGEIETTLERH
+1938 RIELGEIEAALERH

-1957 AAVVAV
+1957 AAVVAA
-1963 GERTRPKHL
+1963 GERMRPKQL
-1972 VAYVVIDGVLL
+1972 AAFIVVDGVPL

-2017 DRAALPA
+2017 DRAALLA
-2024 LKALPAPERAALLD
+2024 LKPLPAQERAAPQD
-2038 TAAGGG
+2038 TPVGGG
-2044 DADMLG
+2044 NADTLG
-2050 RINALIAEELGQ
+2050 RINALIAEELGR
-2062 PPLDPAQN
+2062 PPLDPDQN

-2089 KEFGVRPSFQEFF
+2089 KEFGVRPSLQEFF

-2113 IAQRAGGSMISQAS
+2113 IAQRIGGPAVSQGSAV
-2127 PAAPATTPRRTAE
+2127 ALAIAPRRTAD
-2140 IVVDPAAREQ
+2140 IIVDPAERERF
-2150 LHREDRG
+2150 HRENHG
-2157 IRTFAAAWGT
+2157 IRTFEAAWGT
-2167 LALPRTS
+2167 LALPRTP
-2174 ANATNLDLPRRTVRR
+2174 ANGTNLDISPRRAVRR

-2203 LSNLGRTG
+2203 LSELGRTDC
-2211 INGSSKYAYGSAGG
+2211 NGGSKYAYGSAGG
-2225 CYAVQTYVHAKQG
+2225 CYPVQTYLHVRQG
-2238 GIAGCPAGTFY
+2238 GLVGCPAGTFY

-2264 ELHPTVHEPFTNR
+2264 ELDPAVHEPFTNR

-2282 ASFSLFFVNQPR
+2282 ARFSLFFVNQPR
-2294 AIEPIYGDLAWRF
+2294 AIEPLYGDLAWRF

-2335 LDFAAVRPLLHLDSD
+2335 LDFAAVRPLLHLDAD

-2371 EGAV
+2371 EGVV